1 MSQVSLSHEFR
12 APLTSTLMLLEG
24 MLQTLFDEA
33 LRRVI
38 FIVISQ
44 MNLLLCLVNDLLDL
58 KMIEQGVFTGQVA
71 KFKPLET
78 FDFLIDIFAQ

>member
-1 MSQVSLSHEFR
+1 MSQVNLSHEFR

-24 MLQTLFDEA
+24 MLQTVFDEA

-58 KMIEQGVFTGQVA
+58 KMIEQGVFTDQVA

>member
-12 APLTSTLMLLEG
+12 APLTSSLMLLEG
-24 MLQTLFDEA
+24 MLQTVFDEA

-58 KMIEQGVFTGQVA
+58 KMIEQGLFTDQIA

>member
-12 APLTSTLMLLEG
+12 SPLTSTLMLLEG

-33 LRRVI
+33 LRRVV

-58 KMIEQGVFTGQVA
+58 KMIEEGVFT
-71 KFKPLET
+71 
-78 FDFLIDIFAQ
+78 

>member
-1 MSQVSLSHEFR
+1 MSQVNLSHEFR

-24 MLQTLFDEA
+24 MLQTIFDEA

-58 KMIEQGVFTGQVA
+58 KMIEQGVFTDQVA

>member
-1 MSQVSLSHEFR
+1 
-12 APLTSTLMLLEG
+12 MLLEG
-24 MLQTLFDEA
+24 MLQTVFDEA

-58 KMIEQGVFTGQVA
+58 KMIEQGLFTDQIA

-78 FDFLIDIFAQ
+78 FDFLIDIFA

>member
-1 MSQVSLSHEFR
+1 MSQVNLSHEFR
-12 APLTSTLMLLEG
+12 APLTSSLMLLEG
-24 MLQTLFDEA
+24 MLQTVFDEA

-58 KMIEQGVFTGQVA
+58 KMIEQGLFTDQIA

-78 FDFLIDIFAQ
+78 FDFLIDIFA

>member
-1 MSQVSLSHEFR
+1 MSQVNLSHEFR

-24 MLQTLFDEA
+24 MLQTVFDEA

-58 KMIEQGVFTGQVA
+58 KMIEQGVFT
-71 KFKPLET
+71 
-78 FDFLIDIFAQ
+78 D